1 MKTFNKFIEEM
12 ASSRQE
18 QPEKSA
24 LQKAR
29 ERFAA
34 KKAEAKEVKKEL
46 KSKSKEFGGRRFGKV
61 KTRFTKQSGEK
72 E

>member
-34 KKAEAKEVKKEL
+34 KKAEANEVKKEL

-72 E
+72 Y